1 MKKIIPFN
9 NVLEFQTD
17 VREITAISLEHEIN
31 KYPDMISGV
40 FYITGEYKITDGQ
53 LEKEKFNF
61 ELPFDIALS
70 SNYDLNS
77 LLVDIDD
84 FRYDIISNKN
94 LKVNI
99 DLYIDGET
107 IEQPLERNIYTEELP
122 TKEENIIDL
131 TDEILSSLREN
142 TNEDLLSD
150 LKDNTNEEEQ
160 SNETPKDQ
168 KEIEELE
175 SIDEEEVIEE
185 TTEES
190 NFDLIKE
197 SPERIDLLK
206 DMLTNDKEKDMDKD
220 LNININNDNETENE
234 NINNNIFTPSD
245 EEQYVTYRVYKV
257 TDSDTIDSILTK
269 YNLTKEEL
277 SDYNNIENITPG
289 SKLIIPTN
297 EK

>member
-70 SNYDLNS
+70 SNYDLDS

-84 FRYDIISNKN
+84 FRYDIVSNKN

-107 IEQPLERNIYTEELP
+107 IEEPLERDIYTEELP
-122 TKEENIIDL
+122 TKEDNVIDL
-131 TDEILSSLREN
+131 TDEILSSLREK
-142 TNEDLLSD
+142 TNDDLLSD
-150 LKDNTNEEEQ
+150 LKEKTTEEVELPQETTEEEKKL
-160 SNETPKDQ
+160 NEQETY
-168 KEIEELE
+168 
-175 SIDEEEVIEE
+175 EE

-220 LNININNDNETENE
+220 LNININNDNITENE
-234 NINNNIFTPSD
+234 NINNNIFTPSE
-245 EEQYVTYRVYKV
+245 EEQFVTYRVYKV

-269 YNLTKEEL
+269 YNITKEEL
-277 SDYNNIENITPG
+277 ADYNNIENITPG
-289 SKLIIPTN
+289 DKLIIPTN

>member
-70 SNYDLNS
+70 SNYNLDS

-84 FRYDIISNKN
+84 FRYDIVSNKN

-99 DLYIDGET
+99 DLYIDGEI
-107 IEQPLERNIYTEELP
+107 IEEPLERDIYTEELP

-131 TDEILSSLREN
+131 TEEILTSLREN
-142 TNEDLLSD
+142 TNDDLLSD
-150 LKDNTNEEEQ
+150 LKEKTTEEVELTQETTEEEKKL
-160 SNETPKDQ
+160 N
-168 KEIEELE
+168 KEEIYEE
-175 SIDEEEVIEE
+175 IN
-185 TTEES
+185 EES

-220 LNININNDNETENE
+220 LNININNDNITENE

-245 EEQYVTYRVYKV
+245 EEQFVTYRVYKV
-257 TDSDTIDSILTK
+257 SDSDTLDSILTK
-269 YNLTKEEL
+269 YNITKEQL

-289 SKLIIPTN
+289 TKLIIPTN

>member
-70 SNYDLNS
+70 SNYDLDS

-84 FRYDIISNKN
+84 FRYDIVSNKN

-107 IEQPLERNIYTEELP
+107 IEEPLERDIYTEELP
-122 TKEENIIDL
+122 TKEDNVIDL
-131 TDEILSSLREN
+131 TDEILSSLREK
-142 TNEDLLSD
+142 TNDDLLSD
-150 LKDNTNEEEQ
+150 LKEKTTEEVELPQETTEEEKKL
-160 SNETPKDQ
+160 NEQETY
-168 KEIEELE
+168 
-175 SIDEEEVIEE
+175 EE

-220 LNININNDNETENE
+220 LNININNDNITENE
-234 NINNNIFTPSD
+234 NINNNIFTPSE
-245 EEQYVTYRVYKV
+245 EEQFVTYRVYKV

-269 YNLTKEEL
+269 YNITKEQL
-277 SDYNNIENITPG
+277 ADYNNIENITPG
-289 SKLIIPTN
+289 CKLIIPTN

>member
-9 NVLEFQTD
+9 NIVDFKTD
-17 VREITAISLEHEIN
+17 VKEITAISLEHEIK

-70 SNYDLNS
+70 SNYNLDS

-84 FRYDIISNKN
+84 FRYDIVSNKN

-107 IEQPLERNIYTEELP
+107 IEPPQERDIYTEELP
-122 TKEENIIDL
+122 IKDENIIDL
-131 TDEILSSLREN
+131 TDEILTSLREN
-142 TNEDLLSD
+142 TNDDLLSD
-150 LKDNTNEEEQ
+150 LKENSNEEAELPKETKEENEEEL
-160 SNETPKDQ
+160 SED
-168 KEIEELE
+168 
-175 SIDEEEVIEE
+175 
-185 TTEES
+185 TEES

-220 LNININNDNETENE
+220 LNININNNNETENE

-245 EEQYVTYRVYKV
+245 EEQFVTYRVYKV

-269 YNLTKEEL
+269 YNLTKEAL

-289 SKLIIPTN
+289 CKLIIPTN

>member
-70 SNYDLNS
+70 SNYDLDS

-84 FRYDIISNKN
+84 FRYDIVSNKN

-107 IEQPLERNIYTEELP
+107 IEPPQERDIYTEELP
-122 TKEENIIDL
+122 IKDENIIDL

-142 TNEDLLSD
+142 TNDDLLSD
-150 LKDNTNEEEQ
+150 LKENSNEEAELPK
-160 SNETPKDQ
+160 ET
-168 KEIEELE
+168 KEEKEEELSE
-175 SIDEEEVIEE
+175 D
-185 TTEES
+185 TEES

-245 EEQYVTYRVYKV
+245 EEQFVTYRVYKV

-269 YNLTKEEL
+269 YNITKEEL

-289 SKLIIPTN
+289 CKLIIPTN

>member
-70 SNYDLNS
+70 SNYDLDS

-94 LKVNI
+94 LKVNN
-99 DLYIDGET
+99 DLYIDGEI
-107 IEQPLERNIYTEELP
+107 IEKPLERNIYTEELP

-142 TNEDLLSD
+142 TNDDLLSD
-150 LKDNTNEEEQ
+150 LKDNTNKEEQ
-160 SNETPKDQ
+160 LNETPKDQ
-168 KEIEELE
+168 KEIEEPE
-175 SIDEEEVIEE
+175 SIDEEETYEE
-185 TTEES
+185 NEES
-190 NFDLIKE
+190 NYDLIKE

-206 DMLTNDKEKDMDKD
+206 DMLANDKEKDMDKD

-234 NINNNIFTPSD
+234 NINNNIFTEAD

-269 YNLTKEEL
+269 YNITKEEL
-277 SDYNNIENITPG
+277 SNYNNIENITPG

>member
-70 SNYDLNS
+70 SNYELDS

-107 IEQPLERNIYTEELP
+107 IEPPLERDVHTEELP
-122 TKEENIIDL
+122 TKEDNIIDL
-131 TDEILSSLREN
+131 TDEILSY
-142 TNEDLLSD
+142 
-150 LKDNTNEEEQ
+150 LK
-160 SNETPKDQ
+160 
-168 KEIEELE
+168 
-175 SIDEEEVIEE
+175 
-185 TTEES
+185 
-190 NFDLIKE
+190 
-197 SPERIDLLK
+197 
-206 DMLTNDKEKDMDKD
+206 
-220 LNININNDNETENE
+220 
-234 NINNNIFTPSD
+234 
-245 EEQYVTYRVYKV
+245 
-257 TDSDTIDSILTK
+257 
-269 YNLTKEEL
+269 
-277 SDYNNIENITPG
+277 
-289 SKLIIPTN
+289 
-297 EK
+297 

>member
-70 SNYDLNS
+70 SNYNLDS

-84 FRYDIISNKN
+84 FRYDIVSNKK

-107 IEQPLERNIYTEELP
+107 IEPPQERDIYTEELP
-122 TKEENIIDL
+122 IKDENIIDL
-131 TDEILSSLREN
+131 TDEILTSLREN
-142 TNEDLLSD
+142 TNDDLLSD
-150 LKDNTNEEEQ
+150 LKENSNEEAELPK
-160 SNETPKDQ
+160 ET
-168 KEIEELE
+168 KEEKEEELSE
-175 SIDEEEVIEE
+175 DI
-185 TTEES
+185 EES

-245 EEQYVTYRVYKV
+245 EEQFVTYRVYKV

-269 YNLTKEEL
+269 YNITKEEL

-289 SKLIIPTN
+289 TKLIIPTN

>member
-70 SNYDLNS
+70 SNYNLDS

-84 FRYDIISNKN
+84 FRYDIVSNKN

-99 DLYIDGET
+99 DLYIDGEI
-107 IEQPLERNIYTEELP
+107 IEEPLERDIYTEELP

-131 TDEILSSLREN
+131 TEEILTSLREN
-142 TNEDLLSD
+142 TNDDILSD
-150 LKDNTNEEEQ
+150 LKEKTTEEVELTQETTEEEKKL
-160 SNETPKDQ
+160 N
-168 KEIEELE
+168 KEEIYEE
-175 SIDEEEVIEE
+175 IN
-185 TTEES
+185 EES

-220 LNININNDNETENE
+220 LNININNDNITENE

-245 EEQYVTYRVYKV
+245 EEQFVTYRVYKV
-257 TDSDTIDSILTK
+257 SDSDTLDSILTK
-269 YNLTKEEL
+269 YNITKEQL

-289 SKLIIPTN
+289 TKLIIPTN